1 MENSIGDANTIKG
14 DNAIP
19 LGCIDQYELVR
30 ELGGGG
36 FGTVFLARD
45 TISGVDVSVRI
56 LPPGGAGHEDLSSK
70 FRRWFSRTSRIHHPG
85 IASPVTLHRIENAR
99 LTTPSLMDMAKPGA
113 AMVVSACPTGI
124 SLAKLRHRFQGR
136 VLPLPIVLKIARQ
149 LASALDYAHSVE
161 VRHDCLRPDNVMVD
175 GVDDDALSVQ
185 MVDYGLEAVYI
196 RELSESTITSV
207 DATYTFPVNR
217 SYFSPEEWQGKFRN
231 GASDQYALAAIVY
244 ELLVGNI
251 PFASAFAM
259 GDILVAANAVMSV
272 SPEIPDELPESVRSA
287 LAKALAKRPEE
298 RFASCADFVAALEGN
313 VKVESVRRVVP
324 DAQGGGTRASRPV
337 VIIALL
343 ALLGAG
349 GGVWYWQDVKTR
361 DLRRI
366 VSEQK
371 TALELKAS
379 EVRSLE
385 KRVEEE
391 RIAREGAWRKLSEQ
405 LATIKETE
413 EKLKQIK
420 AEKKELDCLLGEA
433 RRKADEALEKE
444 RDRLVK
450 KFAEQE
456 SSLTNR
462 LMQLH
467 ADECSR
473 LEAKSKSALE
483 RAQKAESALSELR
496 AANAA
501 TGSGSY
507 AAGGEASGPKHG
519 DAKTLILPGGV
530 TMEMIYCAPGEYV
543 YGEDEKPSR
552 IEQGFWLGKYEVTQ
566 RQWASVMGENGS
578 YFKGEDLPVDTIS
591 WDDCQRF
598 VAKIN
603 ARLSCG
609 ARLPTE
615 HEWEYACRAATKTE
629 YSWGDALNGDK
640 ANCDG
645 TYPVG
650 TEEKGAYLKKTVSV
664 DSYAPN
670 PWGFHCMHGNVREW
684 CHDVFDS
691 SRRVLRGGSWYHS
704 PAKCRSASRDGSDPS
719 SRYSNFGFRLC
730 CSEMEDAKK

>member
-1 MENSIGDANTIKG
+1 MSCFPAIFDVKTIVMRVLVPALLTLVTQNDAGLSSALKDVVLDSFAVNMCDENGKNTGNIEVEKYPYSVAECSDYEKG
-14 DNAIP
+14 EIYDNIP
-19 LGCIDQYELVR
+19 LQAYSEIAGEDHLYYFAYNSFGNNRDIVDELYDFIQMVK
-30 ELGGGG
+30 EETGHDKVNIVPISMGGSIANGLLEYYPDVVNDLNKVVYIVPALNGSTIVGDLYTKNFTFFDTEYLYNG
-36 FGTVFLARD
+36 FLET
-45 TISGVDVSVRI
+45 
-56 LPPGGAGHEDLSSK
+56 
-70 FRRWFSRTSRIHHPG
+70 
-85 IASPVTLHRIENAR
+85 
-99 LTTPSLMDMAKPGA
+99 LMDEED
-113 AMVVSACPTGI
+113 
-124 SLAKLRHRFQGR
+124 
-136 VLPLPIVLKIARQ
+136 ARMI
-149 LASALDYAHSVE
+149 E
-161 VRHDCLRPDNVMVD
+161 
-175 GVDDDALSVQ
+175 
-185 MVDYGLEAVYI
+185 
-196 RELSESTITSV
+196 
-207 DATYTFPVNR
+207 
-217 SYFSPEEWQGKFRN
+217 EEWQGKFRN

-272 SPEIPDELPESVRSA
+272 SPEIPDELPKSVRSA

-324 DAQGGGTRASRPV
+324 DAQGGVTRASRPV

-349 GGVWYWQDVKTR
+349 GGVWYLQDVKTR

-391 RIAREGAWRKLSEQ
+391 RIAREGVERKLSEQ
-405 LATIKETE
+405 QAAIKETE

-420 AEKKELDCLLGEA
+420 AEKKELVDKTAKEIDFRLGEA

-670 PWGFHCMHGNVREW
+670 PWGFHCMHGNVR
-684 CHDVFDS
+684 VKK
-691 SRRVLRGGSWYHS
+691 VL
-704 PAKCRSASRDGSDPS
+704 AT
-719 SRYSNFGFRLC
+719 
-730 CSEMEDAKK
+730 